1 MIPSGNTVT
10 TSFTVDIRA
19 RYMPFAISDTS
30 ICNNNNKI
38 DLSKGFDN
46 IIFMGSGVEA
56 NKKFFNPNSLE
67 PGSYTI
73 TAEFTDSMGCVSMD
87 TLEVTLRIIPI
98 VPVIERVA
106 SDQIVTADTYSS
118 YQWYR
123 NGEEL
128 NGKNGYHLRVHELGL
143 YSVLVGNTENCFV
156 GSEGYGFGIPVDEEN
171 VTNQEN
177 VKVYPNPTAGFLFVE
192 MSDGDTLHT
201 LSLTNNLG
209 DVVLSKETNTAIA
222 RIDMNSLLPG
232 TYYLQVNSFSTNVS
246 VKIVKL

>member
-1 MIPSGNTVT
+1 MIYP
-10 TSFTVDIRA
+10 
-19 RYMPFAISDTS
+19 
-30 ICNNNNKI
+30 
-38 DLSKGFDN
+38 KGFDN
-46 IIFMGSGVEA
+46 IIFIGSGVEA
-56 NKKFFNPNSLE
+56 NEKFFNPNSLE

-156 GSEGYGFGIPVDEEN
+156 GSEGYGFGIPVNQEN
-171 VTNQEN
+171 VTNQGL
-177 VKVYPNPTAGFLFVE
+177 VKVFPNPTRDMVFVQINDE
-192 MSDGDTLHT
+192 VEFHLLTLADAVGNKLIEQET
-201 LSLTNNLG
+201 STKVVKLDLTSL
-209 DVVLSKETNTAIA
+209 A
-222 RIDMNSLLPG
+222 PG
-232 TYYLQVNSFSTNVS
+232 TYYLNVS
-246 VKIVKL
+246 VDTLINETVVIVKN